1 MKPCNWIN
9 SWCDREWRIR
19 SCRTSQQ
26 THKKP
31 PGSRNRDMEPIIY
44 RTENVDVSM
53 LYIVW
58 DLNIVDDS
66 IFAYIKLWSVDSG
79 IVSMLLKSFLIMC
92 HLMQGYKWQCCCLSI
107 YLFVLLEACAPSF
120 LYAQSWNIMFEDF
133 MLSPNDLA
141 QDSLSNQANQLKE
154 LRDAKISQDEQ
165 VQEAQVGNGKEHLPV
180 CLKKKR
186 PRDLLR

>member
-1 MKPCNWIN
+1 
-9 SWCDREWRIR
+9 
-19 SCRTSQQ
+19 
-26 THKKP
+26 
-31 PGSRNRDMEPIIY
+31 
-44 RTENVDVSM
+44 
-53 LYIVW
+53 
-58 DLNIVDDS
+58 
-66 IFAYIKLWSVDSG
+66 
-79 IVSMLLKSFLIMC
+79 
-92 HLMQGYKWQCCCLSI
+92 
-107 YLFVLLEACAPSF
+107 
-120 LYAQSWNIMFEDF
+120 MFEDF